1 MIRLAIKM
9 LMGDRLKYLGL
20 LAGMIFAAMMIAQQ
34 ASIFSG
40 LSAQTGTFIREIGD
54 VDLWVMDPQVR
65 FSEDMMSLPP
75 TTAQRVRGVEGVEWA
90 APMYKG
96 FLRCQLA
103 DGSRSSMIVVGIDD
117 ATLSGAPHT
126 INDGTA
132 ALLRQDPGILIDE
145 RDCATKLAGRW
156 SKAPMKIGDRVSI
169 NDNDAVV
176 VGTYKGTASFFWDP
190 VVYTTYSRAIRFAPK
205 ERNLMSFVLV
215 KCKPGADIEQV
226 RRRIEATMSPLVAR
240 TGAEFEIVTRDYILK
255 STGILINFGIAIGL
269 GFVIGML
276 ITGQTFFNFTLDNLK
291 YYAALKALGASA
303 GLLVRMVLVQVLSVT
318 WLSFG
323 IGVGL
328 AALMGQLISGTD
340 LAFLMKWQTLAM
352 TGGAMLVVGVVAAMI
367 SLWKVLALE
376 PATVFKGG

>member
-1 MIRLAIKM
+1 
-9 LMGDRLKYLGL
+9 
-20 LAGMIFAAMMIAQQ
+20 
-34 ASIFSG
+34 
-40 LSAQTGTFIREIGD
+40 
-54 VDLWVMDPQVR
+54 MDPQVR
-65 FSEDMMSLPP
+65 FSEDMMSLPS

-205 ERNLMSFVLV
+205 ERNLRTVSESFWSVPETGYPCV
-215 KCKPGADIEQV
+215 KKTSAI
-226 RRRIEATMSPLVAR
+226 PLMPMPPIP
-240 TGAEFEIVTRDYILK
+240 TK
-255 STGILINFGIAIGL
+255 W
-269 GFVIGML
+269 
-276 ITGQTFFNFTLDNLK
+276 
-291 YYAALKALGASA
+291 SA
-303 GLLVRMVLVQVLSVT
+303 
-318 WLSFG
+318 
-323 IGVGL
+323 
-328 AALMGQLISGTD
+328 
-340 LAFLMKWQTLAM
+340 
-352 TGGAMLVVGVVAAMI
+352 
-367 SLWKVLALE
+367 
-376 PATVFKGG
+376 VFAGS